1 MRARLVSRLRAQ
13 LERHGYPR
21 LQMMLLVA
29 LTGGV
34 GFLSS
39 FLMLSYGMYAMPL
52 RYMLSVAVAYVAF
65 LILLWLWLR
74 TKAEDYD
81 GADELIDLLPEGGS
95 SRSAAAWEGGGGRFG
110 GAGATGRYDTA
121 PAHHSSEEIDI
132 DAGEPLSGPLDQI
145 AGAADG
151 ADEFAIPVFLLVLV
165 GAILFASFSVVYSA
179 PILFAEL
186 LLDGVLATTLYRR
199 LKKLETT
206 HWLQTALRRTLGPF
220 TLVAI
225 ILGLAGVGMAVYA
238 PGARSLGEV
247 IAYSPD

>member
-1 MRARLVSRLRAQ
+1 MIPLPFSI
-13 LERHGYPR
+13 
-21 LQMMLLVA
+21 VA
-29 LTGGV
+29 W
-34 GFLSS
+34 
-39 FLMLSYGMYAMPL
+39 A
-52 RYMLSVAVAYVAF
+52 
-65 LILLWLWLR
+65 
-74 TKAEDYD
+74 
-81 GADELIDLLPEGGS
+81 S
-95 SRSAAAWEGGGGRFG
+95 SR
-110 GAGATGRYDTA
+110 ATPLPANVGPTPPPA
-121 PAHHSSEEIDI
+121 PASPWQLAQFS
-132 DAGEPLSGPLDQI
+132 ANSVSPRAASP
-145 AGAADG
+145 ATGAADG